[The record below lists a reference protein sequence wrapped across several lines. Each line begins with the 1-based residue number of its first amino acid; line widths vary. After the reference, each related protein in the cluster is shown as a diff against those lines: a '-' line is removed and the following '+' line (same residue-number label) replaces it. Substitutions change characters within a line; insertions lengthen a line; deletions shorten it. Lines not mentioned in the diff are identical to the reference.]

1 MKRVSGFQQKQI
13 KNCHEPACTIDRCTN
28 ANFNQPFGCHKIA
41 WKIHDF
47 FAMLFLVSSLFF
59 FGCDDEKSENEPPAT
74 YPTIDRTTKL
84 PPDITKRIPQ
94 TDHHP
99 PILYSDEFE
108 DPVPLPA
115 GINTS
120 GGEDS
125 PFILPDGNTMY
136 FFFTPD
142 VRVPAEQQILDSVTG
157 LWVSLKVNNNWEPAT
172 RCWLQEPGKLSMDGA
187 VSIQGEEM
195 WFASVREGYV
205 GPNIFTAEW
214 IVDKWTNWTY
224 AGDRL
229 MKEIQIGEVHIHGN
243 DLYFH
248 SARTGGLGSYDIWIT
263 TRNGDNW
270 SDPVNIQTI
279 NSSEMDGWPFVNSEG
294 TELWFT
300 RVYLGTP
307 AIFKSLKSENSWGE
321 PEIVL
326 SQFAGEPTLDEAGNL
341 YFVHHFYENSV
352 MIEADIYVAFKK

>member
-1 MKRVSGFQQKQI
+1 MNTSGVSDFLHKQ
-13 KNCHEPACTIDRCTN
+13 
-28 ANFNQPFGCHKIA
+28 
-41 WKIHDF
+41 
-47 FAMLFLVSSLFF
+47 FF
-59 FGCDDEKSENEPPAT
+59 FDFLPFIFFLSVGVLVVGCEDEKKEDILPAT
-74 YPTIDRTTKL
+74 YPIIDRSTKL
-84 PPDITKRIPQ
+84 PSDITKRTPE
-94 TDHHP
+94 TDHYP
-99 PILYSDEFE
+99 PVLYSDEFE
-108 DPVPLPA
+108 EPVPLSTA
-115 GINTS
+115 INTS

-125 PFILPDGNTMY
+125 PFVLPDGNTMY

-157 LWVSLKVNNNWEPAT
+157 IWVSKKVNEMWEPAS
-172 RCWLQEPGKLSMDGA
+172 RVWLQAPGKLSMDGA
-187 VSIQGEEM
+187 VAIQGNEM
-195 WFASVREGYV
+195 WFASVREGYE

-229 MKEIQIGEVHIHGN
+229 MKEIQIGEVHIHGD

-248 SARTGGLGSYDIWIT
+248 SSREGGQGNYDIWIT
-263 TRNGDNW
+263 TRNGDSW
-270 SDPVNIQTI
+270 SDPVNIRTI
-279 NSSEMDGWPFVNSEG
+279 NSGEMEGWPFVGSDG

-307 AIFKSLKSENSWGE
+307 AIFRSMKVENNWQE
-321 PEIVL
+321 PEMIV

-352 MIEADIYVAFKK
+352 MIEADIYVAITK